1 MDEYMYFVC
10 FLLVLGVRVNAEI
23 ERPRGVSI
31 SMASKY
37 EPNDKQTF
45 QCLDGSAQIPY
56 EHLNDDYCDC
66 ADGSDEPGTSACTN
80 GRFHCTNAGYTPKNI
95 QSSRVNDGV
104 CDCCDGSDEYEGK
117 IECVNN
123 CKELGK
129 KLREE
134 QDEKRRLHEEGFK
147 KREGFIAE
155 ASTLMEGKKL
165 KIKELET
172 EKAEIQE
179 KLKELEARKTEAE
192 GPEKEAKD
200 KHEQAWKEQ
209 KDAREKERQ
218 AGKAREAFDDLDL
231 NKDGFVDVFEIIPHL
246 EFDIDSNG
254 IVSEEEAKEH
264 LEDHEKVDYEE
275 FSSKIWGNIHSI
287 YKKLVPDEPQQVTP
301 PPVEPQ
307 GDTGVPVPTEEPQA
321 TPHLTPLPDEGDDFD
336 DEDDED
342 DDDDEKSLLETTTS
356 SYSEE
361 LPSGEDLF
369 PPEVKEESAEEDKMP
384 EYDEETKALI
394 AAADEARKN
403 YEEADKR
410 SRDID
415 GEITTLTSYLNTDY
429 GKDQAYAVLRDNCYE
444 YTDREYTYKL
454 CPFSTASQ
462 RPKSGGHETNLG
474 RWGRWENDKTQVY
487 DHGQNCWN
495 GPDRSVKIHITCGPD
510 HQLTNAYEPSR
521 CEYAFDFITPCACDQ
536 HSQPQV
542 KNLHEEL

>member
-1 MDEYMYFVC
+1 MGEYMYFVC
-10 FLLVLGVRVNAEI
+10 FLLVFGVRVNAEI

-37 EPNDKQTF
+37 EPNNKQTF

-307 GDTGVPVPTEEPQA
+307 GDTGVPVPTEEPQ
-321 TPHLTPLPDEGDDFD
+321 
-336 DEDDED
+336 
-342 DDDDEKSLLETTTS
+342 
-356 SYSEE
+356 
-361 LPSGEDLF
+361 
-369 PPEVKEESAEEDKMP
+369 EESAEEDKMP

-542 KNLHEEL
+542 KEIRDEL